1 LRLVWFPSRLRGQHS
16 VLGYKLQI
24 LAIFYGNKSLLAADK
39 QIKLE
44 DLANLGYEDRQ
55 HFNTSAKIAQPLS
68 ISPSN
73 QKLILYNCTKR
84 LASVEGLVET
94 TRRGNGTFAR
104 IGGSYN
110 NETSNSSDSYYFLE
124 GCDAIIV
131 PVRGGPGPGKA
142 NASNYEELISDGFL
156 LTFQPSPTPAAGNLA
171 RSWNA

>member
-1 LRLVWFPSRLRGQHS
+1 M
-16 VLGYKLQI
+16 
-24 LAIFYGNKSLLAADK
+24 
-39 QIKLE
+39 
-44 DLANLGYEDRQ
+44 
-55 HFNTSAKIAQPLS
+55 
-68 ISPSN
+68 
-73 QKLILYNCTKR
+73 
-84 LASVEGLVET
+84 ET

-131 PVRGGPGPGKA
+131 PMRGGPGPGKA
-142 NASNYEELISDGFL
+142 NASNYEQLISDGFL